1 MVFKGEVAIRAIGRE
16 QHISHSVFSVR
27 QSVDSALGTGW
38 RGNSNVCSWS
48 QMQPVV
54 KKTVSTKPELGRY
67 LKQSFQFK
75 EHKPE
80 VGIQVKLKGRKEEM

>member
-16 QHISHSVFSVR
+16 QHISIQCSLLDNP
-27 QSVDSALGTGW
+27 VDSALGTGW
-38 RGNSNVCSWS
+38 RKLKRFAAGAKCSS
-48 QMQPVV
+48 EV

-80 VGIQVKLKGRKEEM
+80 VGIK